1 LAELFHCGVTDFVPR
16 CLCCC
21 RVQVEIYE
29 FEKTELNSQ
38 EEMEKQARQYAEEQL
53 QAMQVEMQQL
63 MQAKAAQAAQMLAL
77 KQEFE
82 AIQRDA
88 QEKHNA
94 MRAAH
99 QELAAK
105 NAQVRGWP
113 RAAAVRRLVSQHHP
127 HPGQHLRAA
136 VGATDVNATKRAG
149 WMRCF

>member
-1 LAELFHCGVTDFVPR
+1 
-16 CLCCC
+16 
-21 RVQVEIYE
+21 VEIYE

-53 QAMQVEMQQL
+53 QAMQVELQQM
-63 MQAKAAQAAQMLAL
+63 MQAKAAQAAQILAL

-105 NAQVRGWP
+105 NAQVHVAGRTLQCL
-113 RAAAVRRLVSQHHP
+113 AAQTCL
-127 HPGQHLRAA
+127 
-136 VGATDVNATKRAG
+136 D
-149 WMRCF
+149 